1 MITSLSNEKVKY
13 VRELATKARFRRKEG
28 CYIAEG
34 IKMFLEAPEDDIRKV
49 YVSEHLY
56 NVLHYEPDLPK
67 NYRIC
72 QEKLD
77 RLTFE
82 IVLDPVFEKM
92 AGTVTPQGILSLVRI
107 TRYSLEQLLE
117 AEGKRLFVILE
128 NIQDPGNL
136 GTILRTAEA
145 AGVTG
150 LIISSDSVSIHNPKV
165 IRSTMGAI
173 YRVPFVYTDDLPYV
187 IGVLKDIGIQVY
199 AATLSGNTK
208 EYDAYDYRP
217 ETAFIIGNE
226 GNGLSEETISRATA
240 QIYIPMAGQGESLNA
255 SMAAG
260 ILMYEANRQR
270 RKEGI

>member
-13 VRELATKARFRRKEG
+13 VRELATKAKFRRKEG

-34 IKMFLEAPEDDIRKV
+34 IKMFLEAPEEEIRKV
-49 YVSEHLY
+49 YISEHLY
-56 NVLHYEPDLPK
+56 NVLHYETGLPK
-67 NYRIC
+67 NYRSC
-72 QEKLD
+72 LEKLE

-92 AGTVTPQGILSLVRI
+92 AGTVTPQGILSLVKMRRH
-107 TRYSLEQLLE
+107 TLEELLDKD
-117 AEGKRLFVILE
+117 GKRLFVILE

-150 LIISSDSVSIHNPKV
+150 LVISTDSVSMYNPKV

-173 YRVPFVYTDDLPYV
+173 YRVPFVYTDDLPNV
-187 IGVLKDIGIQVY
+187 IGLFKNIGINIY
-199 AATLSGNTK
+199 AAVLSEKAK
-208 EYDAYDYRP
+208 EYDSYNYCS
-217 ETAFIIGNE
+217 ETAFVIGNE
-226 GNGLSEETISRATA
+226 GNGLTEETVAAATG
-240 QIYIPMAGQGESLNA
+240 QIYIPMVGDGESLNA